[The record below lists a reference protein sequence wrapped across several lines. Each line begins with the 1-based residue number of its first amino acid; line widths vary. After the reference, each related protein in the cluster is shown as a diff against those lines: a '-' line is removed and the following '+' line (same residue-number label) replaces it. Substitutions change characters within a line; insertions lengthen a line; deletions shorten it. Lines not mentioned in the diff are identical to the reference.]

1 MNIVVTGATGFIGRA
16 LIPRLVREGHS
27 VVALTR
33 NPASARGRLARE
45 VALDSW
51 DAASPGTW
59 SDRLSS
65 ADAVINLAGESSGS
79 RLWTPAQKRRIL
91 RSRLDATNAIVESTK
106 RSVRKPAL
114 LINASAV
121 GYYGDVPEG
130 DVTEGHPPGTGFLAE
145 LCVQW
150 EDAAKRAQEFGV
162 RVALVRMG
170 LVLGEK
176 GGALARMVL
185 PYRVFAGGTL
195 GSGRQWV
202 PWIHRDDVAG
212 AMLHILGTPAL
223 DGPLN
228 VTAPSPARMREF
240 SRELGRAL
248 HRPSW
253 TRVPE
258 PVLRALLGEMSTIV
272 LTGQR
277 VIPTRLVSS
286 GYQFL
291 HPSLP
296 AALQNVL
303 G

>member
-1 MNIVVTGATGFIGRA
+1 MNIVVAGATGFIGHA

-33 NPASARGRLARE
+33 NPASARDHMERE
-45 VALDSW
+45 VVLESW
-51 DAASPGTW
+51 DAASLGTW
-59 SDRLSS
+59 SDRLAG

-79 RLWTPAQKRRIL
+79 KLWTPAQKRKML
-91 RSRLDATNAIVESTK
+91 RSRLDATSAIVESMR
-106 RSVRKPAL
+106 RSGKKPAL

-121 GYYGDVPEG
+121 GYYGNVPEG
-130 DVTEGHPPGTGFLAE
+130 DVTEDHPPGAGFLAN

-150 EDAAKRAQEFGV
+150 ENEAKRAEELGI
-162 RVALVRMG
+162 RVALLRMG

-185 PYRVFAGGTL
+185 PFKLLAGGTL

-202 PWIHRDDVAG
+202 PWIHRDDVVG
-212 AMLHILGTPAL
+212 AMLHILRTPAL
-223 DGPLN
+223 GGPLN
-228 VTAPSPARMREF
+228 VTAPSPARMSEF

-277 VIPTRLVSS
+277 VIPTRLMSS
-286 GYQFL
+286 GYHFF
-291 HPSLP
+291 HPSLS
-296 AALQNVL
+296 AALESVL
-303 G
+303 A